1 MLRMHHADLD
11 GIGCTHASLGIPS
24 LEGRRSPCV
33 RGACT
38 RIPGCQSLLDYTG
51 SGVLRGY

>member
-1 MLRMHHADLD
+1 MLRMLTSMGSDALM
-11 GIGCTHASLGIPS
+11 PS